1 MNNPAAQPFLNI
13 SPTKQTPLR
22 SVRRTSRRRNSRRR
36 NSRRRNSRR
45 RNSRGRNSR
54 RRNTRRRN
62 TRRRNTRRRSS
73 RRNSRRRNTRRRNTR
88 RRSSRRNKNQLGGDE
103 VNIVVK
109 FGPYKKALSI
119 KLDRVTREISFTLP
133 LTNRDADIK
142 VPFST
147 VDDWFDETQVSE
159 GAVLSRE
166 DRQTVWVKIKTTPEL
181 IKMLGGLSKEMNQ
194 YVAHLPFND
203 MVTKKTQ
210 FNFWCEDADY
220 RDNVFTE
227 EFRKMAE
234 EMDDRGAGV
243 WRAPPDKDCD
253 KRKRKRCIDDCTWDT
268 TLDKCRNILL

>member
-54 RRNTRRRN
+54 RRNT
-62 TRRRNTRRRSS
+62 
-73 RRNSRRRNTRRRNTR
+73 RRRNTRRRNTR